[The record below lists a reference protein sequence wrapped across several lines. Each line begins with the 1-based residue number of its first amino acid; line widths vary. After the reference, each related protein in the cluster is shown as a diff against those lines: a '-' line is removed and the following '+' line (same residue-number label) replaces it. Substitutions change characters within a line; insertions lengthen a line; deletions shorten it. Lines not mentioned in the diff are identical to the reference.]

1 MSSNGL
7 FLEKRGFKI
16 IVVVLYRK
24 YRPQKISEIIGQPSI
39 TESLLK
45 ALQGGK
51 ISHAYLFTG
60 SRGTGKTSLA
70 RILAKAINCQK
81 AATNKEELRK
91 FGEPCNNCST
101 CKAITEGR
109 YLDLIEI
116 DAASNRGID
125 EIRDLREKIK
135 LSPIQGEYK
144 VYIIDEAHM
153 LTTEAFNALL
163 KTLEEPPPHGIF
175 ILATT
180 EPHKLPLTI
189 VSRTQRFDFKVAS
202 EEDILEKLKLISTRE
217 NFKIEGEGLKLIA
230 KAATGA
236 YRDAEV
242 LLEKI
247 SAVNPQASLAQV
259 EKILGKNL
267 VNGVEFLNLILS
279 EKVKEAFSQI
289 QELQS
294 RGGNLRVLVEEI
306 LEALRKILLVKK
318 GAGDLI
324 EDKKTSD
331 FEKIRKISESI
342 SEEKLLKLINL
353 FTQGLEGL
361 KTAIIPELPLE
372 VAIVEAT
379 MTRTETETKPNLQAK
394 TNVESV
400 INLESAQ
407 VIEEAAQKEGEGEKK
422 AKSKKGLS
430 IEKIKDKWSQ
440 VLRATKDQ
448 NPSLEALLRDGIPL
462 GFEDGTLL
470 LEFNYLFHKDKIA
483 DRKNREL
490 LEGILEDIF
499 KSPILIRCI
508 LREKTAAKV
517 KPAKKAAA
525 TETDTK
531 KEDKDPLDLAVD
543 FFGEG

>member
-324 EDKKTSD
+324 EEKKTSY
-331 FEKIRKISESI
+331 FS
-342 SEEKLLKLINL
+342 
-353 FTQGLEGL
+353 
-361 KTAIIPELPLE
+361 
-372 VAIVEAT
+372 
-379 MTRTETETKPNLQAK
+379 
-394 TNVESV
+394 
-400 INLESAQ
+400 
-407 VIEEAAQKEGEGEKK
+407 
-422 AKSKKGLS
+422 
-430 IEKIKDKWSQ
+430 KIK
-440 VLRATKDQ
+440 
-448 NPSLEALLRDGIPL
+448 
-462 GFEDGTLL
+462 
-470 LEFNYLFHKDKIA
+470 
-483 DRKNREL
+483 
-490 LEGILEDIF
+490 
-499 KSPILIRCI
+499 
-508 LREKTAAKV
+508 
-517 KPAKKAAA
+517 
-525 TETDTK
+525 
-531 KEDKDPLDLAVD
+531 
-543 FFGEG
+543 

>member
-81 AATNKEELRK
+81 VATKDEQIRK

-202 EEDILEKLKLISTRE
+202 EEDILEKLKLISTCE
-217 NFKIEGEGLKLIA
+217 NFKIEEEGLKLIA

-242 LLEKI
+242 ILEKI

-267 VNGVEFLNLILS
+267 VNSVEFLNLILS
-279 EKVKEAFSQI
+279 GEVKKAFSQI

-306 LEALRKILLVKK
+306 LEVLRKILLVKK
-318 GAGDLI
+318 GADDLI

-331 FEKIRKISESI
+331 FEKIRNISESI
-342 SEEKLLKLINL
+342 SEEKLLKMINL

-379 MTRTETETKPNLQAK
+379 MTRTETQTKPDLQAK

-400 INLESAQ
+400 INLEPAQ
-407 VIEEAAQKEGEGEKK
+407 AIEEATDKENEGEKR

-440 VLRATKDQ
+440 VLRATKDH
-448 NPSLEALLRDGIPL
+448 NPSLEALLRDGVPL

-483 DRKNREL
+483 DRKNREF
-490 LEGILEDIF
+490 LEGILADIF
-499 KSPILIRCI
+499 KIQILLKCI
-508 LREKTAAKV
+508 LREKTAVKV
-517 KPAKKAAA
+517 KPIKKAEAP
-525 TETDTK
+525 ETDIK

>member
-1 MSSNGL
+1 VSSNGL